1 MKLSLR
7 KRPPEAGKEGEA
19 LHRTSITEA
28 LLGTAVLFNTVFEMP
43 EEPMI
48 WQIFSWLVV
57 FGIMIW
63 FIETA
68 RDWENRI
75 KKKVRRA
82 GTQTDK

>member
-1 MKLSLR
+1 M
-7 KRPPEAGKEGEA
+7 
-19 LHRTSITEA
+19 HRTSITEA

-68 RDWENRI
+68 RDWETRI
-75 KKKVRRA
+75 KKKVRRV
-82 GTQTDK
+82 GTHTDN

>member
-1 MKLSLR
+1 M
-7 KRPPEAGKEGEA
+7 
-19 LHRTSITEA
+19 HRTTITEA

-57 FGIMIW
+57 FGILIW

-82 GTQTDK
+82 GTQTDN

>member
-1 MKLSLR
+1 M
-7 KRPPEAGKEGEA
+7 
-19 LHRTSITEA
+19 HRTSITEA

-57 FGIMIW
+57 FVILIW

-68 RDWENRI
+68 RDWEERI
-75 KKKVRRA
+75 RRR
-82 GTQTDK
+82 KRYE

>member
-1 MKLSLR
+1 M
-7 KRPPEAGKEGEA
+7 
-19 LHRTSITEA
+19 HRTSITEA

-43 EEPMI
+43 EEPMA

-57 FGIMIW
+57 FGILIW

-82 GTQTDK
+82 GTQTDS

>member
-1 MKLSLR
+1 M
-7 KRPPEAGKEGEA
+7 
-19 LHRTSITEA
+19 HRTSITEA
-28 LLGTAVLFNTVFEMP
+28 LLGTVVLFNTVFEMP

-57 FGIMIW
+57 FGILIAC
-63 FIETA
+63 IETA

-82 GTQTDK
+82 GTQTDN

>member
-1 MKLSLR
+1 M
-7 KRPPEAGKEGEA
+7 
-19 LHRTSITEA
+19 HRTTITEA
-28 LLGTAVLFNTVFEMP
+28 LLGTVVLFNTVFHMP
-43 EEPMI
+43 ENEIMI

-57 FGIMIW
+57 FGILIW

-82 GTQTDK
+82 DTQTDK

>member
-1 MKLSLR
+1 M
-7 KRPPEAGKEGEA
+7 
-19 LHRTSITEA
+19 HRTSITEA

-57 FGIMIW
+57 FGILIW

-68 RDWENRI
+68 RDWEERI
-75 KKKVRRA
+75 RRR
-82 GTQTDK
+82 KRHE

>member
-1 MKLSLR
+1 M
-7 KRPPEAGKEGEA
+7 
-19 LHRTSITEA
+19 HRTSITEA
-28 LLGTAVLFNTVFEMP
+28 LLGTAVLFNTVFHMP
-43 EEPMI
+43 EDDLMI
-48 WQIFSWLVV
+48 WKIFYWLIV
-57 FGIMIW
+57 FGILIW

>member
-1 MKLSLR
+1 M
-7 KRPPEAGKEGEA
+7 
-19 LHRTSITEA
+19 HRTTITEA

-57 FGIMIW
+57 FGILLSC
-63 FIETA
+63 IEVA

-82 GTQTDK
+82 GTHTDN

>member
-1 MKLSLR
+1 M
-7 KRPPEAGKEGEA
+7 
-19 LHRTSITEA
+19 HRTSITEA

-43 EEPMI
+43 EEPMV

-57 FGIMIW
+57 FGILVW

-75 KKKVRRA
+75 KKKVRRV
-82 GTQTDK
+82 GTHTDK

>member
-1 MKLSLR
+1 M
-7 KRPPEAGKEGEA
+7 
-19 LHRTSITEA
+19 HRTSITEA
-28 LLGTAVLFNTVFEMP
+28 LLGTVVLFNTVFEMP

-57 FGIMIW
+57 FGILIW

-82 GTQTDK
+82 GTHTDN

>member
-1 MKLSLR
+1 M
-7 KRPPEAGKEGEA
+7 
-19 LHRTSITEA
+19 HRTSITEA

-57 FGIMIW
+57 FGILLSC
-63 FIETA
+63 IEVA

>member
-1 MKLSLR
+1 M
-7 KRPPEAGKEGEA
+7 
-19 LHRTSITEA
+19 HRTSITEA
-28 LLGTAVLFNTVFEMP
+28 LLGTVVLFNTVFEMP

-57 FGIMIW
+57 FGILIW

-68 RDWENRI
+68 RDWETRI

-82 GTQTDK
+82 GTHTDN